1 MKKYLLIFPITIALA
16 IFFYPTTSI
25 SNGTGSPGGKTNS
38 PLDGQNCTACHSGTI
53 NSGIGNATITTNIPS
68 WGYTTGQTYTI
79 TLTGVKANCTKFG
92 FELTAEDASNSKT
105 GTFFITNGMTQHAA
119 NTNNTAVT
127 HTNTGTSGN
136 TTMSWSIDWTP
147 DQASFSTTFYASL
160 IFANNNGNNVGDNV
174 FTNSHIVFEETWTT
188 QNINNLS
195 EKNDFTFYSP
205 NKTIESNTI
214 VLVYDMSGKL
224 VLTTKEEFTTI
235 SHLKNG
241 IYILK
246 SEKKT
251 QKIIL
256 N

>member
-53 NSGIGNATITTNIPS
+53 NSGIGNASITTNIPS
-68 WGYTTGQTYTI
+68 WGYIPGQTYTI
-79 TLTGVKANCTKFG
+79 TLTGVKTNCTKFG
-92 FELTAEDASNSKT
+92 FELTAEDAFNSKT
-105 GTFFITNGMTQHAA
+105 GTFFITNGMTQYAA

-127 HTNTGTSGN
+127 HTNAGTSGN
-136 TTMSWSIDWTP
+136 TTKSWSIDWTP
-147 DQASFSTTFYASL
+147 DQASSSTTFYASL
-160 IFANNNGNNVGDNV
+160 LFANNNGNYLGDNV
-174 FTNSHIVFEETWTT
+174 FTNSLMVFEAVTT
-188 QNINNLS
+188 SNNNLS
-195 EKNDFTFYSP
+195 EENDFTFYSP

-214 VLVYDMSGKL
+214 VLVYDISGKL

-241 IYILK
+241 IYIIK

>member
-1 MKKYLLIFPITIALA
+1 MKKSLLLIPIAIALA
-16 IFFYPTTSI
+16 IFFYPTTSN

-38 PLDGQNCTACHSGTI
+38 PIDGQNCTACHSGTI
-53 NSGIGNATITTNIPS
+53 NSGIGNASITTNIPS
-68 WGYTTGQTYTI
+68 WGYIPGQTYTI
-79 TLTGVKANCTKFG
+79 TLTGVKTNCTKFG
-92 FELTAEDASNSKT
+92 FELTAEDAFNSKT
-105 GTFFITNGMTQHAA
+105 GTFFITNGMTQYAA

-160 IFANNNGNNVGDNV
+160 LFANNNGNNLGDNV
-174 FTNSHIVFEETWTT
+174 FTNSLMFFEAVTT
-188 QNINNLS
+188 SNNNLS

-214 VLVYDMSGKL
+214 VLVYDISGKL
-224 VLTTKEEFTTI
+224 VLTTKEKSTTI
-235 SHLKNG
+235 SYLKKG

-246 SEKKT
+246 SENKT